1 MFSTFLQQLKIM
13 PNLIIDFNSSELYSF
28 QIFTYEI
35 YPEKK
40 RLDFIRD
47 IMTMGHQIFMNNLLG
62 IQFI

>member
-28 QIFTYEI
+28 QIFSYEI

-40 RLDFIRD
+40 KTRFYQTHNDDGASNI
-47 IMTMGHQIFMNNLLG
+47 HE
-62 IQFI
+62 